1 MKIIEKLY
9 KKYYDL
15 TGQANRLEVLVPV
28 YRQSSCIWTN
38 STTNPISGYLR
49 KQNSLHLE

>member
-1 MKIIEKLY
+1 MSMPQTSEMLINSFKVMKIIEKLY

-28 YRQSSCIWTN
+28 YRQSS
-38 STTNPISGYLR
+38 
-49 KQNSLHLE
+49 